1 MPLLEAKG
9 VTKIYG
15 ALTALDKADLIVR
28 DQEFHGLI
36 GPNGSGKTT
45 LLKCVAGAE
54 FPTAG
59 TIAVAGRDVTNAMP
73 PERSR
78 AGLSIKFQ
86 ITSVLPQ
93 LSVYDNVLLALQA
106 QDSILGLMLSRS
118 RHALHEKTME
128 MLARFRLDN
137 RRDELA
143 GVLSHGQQQWLEI
156 AMALAREPKLLLL
169 DEPTAGMSPQE
180 RRATGELLAPIKQTC
195 SMLIVEHDLDFIKDI
210 CDSLTVLDQGQVVA
224 SGPILEV
231 QNSARVKEVYLSH
244 G

>member
-9 VTKIYG
+9 ITKIYG
-15 ALTALDKADLIVR
+15 ALTALDKADLMVR
-28 DQEFHGLI
+28 DHEFHGLI

-59 TIAVAGRDVTNAMP
+59 TIAVGGRDVTNAMP

-106 QDSILGLMLSRS
+106 QDSIFGLMLSRS
-118 RHALHEKTME
+118 RRALHEKTME

>member
-1 MPLLEAKG
+1 MHLLEARQVSK
-9 VTKIYG
+9 VYG
-15 ALTALDKADLIVR
+15 TLTALDKADLVVR
-28 DQEFHGLI
+28 HQEFHGLI

-45 LLKCVAGAE
+45 LLKCIAGAE
-54 FPTAG
+54 FPTSGAVLLAG
-59 TIAVAGRDVTNAMP
+59 DDITEAMP

-78 AGLSIKFQ
+78 AGLSLKFQ

-106 QDSILGLMLSRS
+106 QDSILSLMLSRS
-118 RHALHEKTME
+118 RRALHEKAMHL
-128 MLARFRLDN
+128 LARFRLDD

-143 GVLSHGQQQWLEI
+143 AVLSHGQQQWLEI
-156 AMALAREPKLLLL
+156 AMALAREPKVLLL

-195 SMLIVEHDLDFIKDI
+195 SLLIVEHDLDFIKDI

-224 SGPILEV
+224 SGPIHEV
-231 QNSARVKEVYLSH
+231 QNSSRVKEAYLSH
-244 G
+244 A